1 MKLVVFVIIVPL
13 ILLAAL
19 TAVAYIT
26 DRLHIGQNT
35 DRSFNAN
42 ITPLFSN
49 YDPLYE
55 EFAEFLRIV
64 LEKNCRGLGICR
76 PKDISHIMPPF
87 RTHGI
92 QIIKGVAIF
101 NYEIQCTEVLY
112 GGGCQKITQST
123 LPDELKADVI
133 AKELARILQMGYSFE
148 KIQVI
153 STPEVMKIKIVGVIY
168 NPLFDFRKLTL

>member
-1 MKLVVFVIIVPL
+1 MKFFAFIIIVPL
-13 ILLAAL
+13 VLIAAL
-19 TAVAYIT
+19 VAAAYIT
-26 DRLHIGQNT
+26 DRFRIGQNT
-35 DRSFNAN
+35 DRSFNTN

-64 LEKNCRGLGICR
+64 LEKNCRGLGVCR

-92 QIIKGVAIF
+92 QIINGVAIF